1 MWVCMEKVHIDHVN
15 DEWFLIS
22 NGGFSWLTNK
32 VTSDYNL
39 TLHKYDNGESQANR
53 FFFFLCL

>member
-1 MWVCMEKVHIDHVN
+1 MWVCMEKVHIDRVN

-22 NGGFSWLTNK
+22 NGGVSWLTNK

-39 TLHKYDNGESQANR
+39 TLH
-53 FFFFLCL
+53 